1 MLRSLQGPQTGLVF
15 FAPPN
20 RRQRLAQRRA
30 AVIAAIV
37 GLALVSGVVG
47 VVSVSRDAAPATSI
61 YLPSR

>member
-1 MLRSLQGPQTGLVF
+1 VF